1 MTMKAT
7 LSTSS
12 LQSYPTHPAMTAVC
26 FAEPRLS
33 EGTDRSAIPAGNR
46 QWLGSKQQD
55 PSTGGTLI

>member
-1 MTMKAT
+1 MTMKST

-12 LQSYPTHPAMTAVC
+12 VESYPTHPAMTAVR
-26 FAEPRLS
+26 FP
-33 EGTDRSAIPAGNR
+33 EGTECPAILAGNR

>member
-1 MTMKAT
+1 MTMKST

-12 LQSYPTHPAMTAVC
+12 VESYPTHPAMTAVR
-26 FAEPRLS
+26 FT
-33 EGTDRSAIPAGNR
+33 EGTECPAILAGNR

>member
-1 MTMKAT
+1 MTMKST

-12 LQSYPTHPAMTAVC
+12 VESYPTHPAMTAVR
-26 FAEPRLS
+26 FT
-33 EGTDRSAIPAGNR
+33 EGTECSAILAGNR